1 MLHSPSHPQCPYGYE
16 LQAAPKKKKNNRRR
30 NKKKQP
36 QDAKMIN
43 AVYSEWDYATESP
56 YLPKM
61 EDPGNPEIECMI
73 NQLTFTNIICDTGSG
88 VNIMPEVIYEFIYG
102 KLPLYPTYTQ
112 LQMADQSYQI
122 PEGITKDVP
131 VQIKDHFVPTDF
143 IVLDTRD
150 EDINSPIV
158 LGRLFLNTTQAI
170 IYIRT
175 GEIHFQFPSERYA
188 ATLQIMLTM
197 DGRRRCAIRGDVN
210 LVAKNATP

>member
-1 MLHSPSHPQCPYGYE
+1 VLHSPSHPQCPYGYE
-16 LQAAPKKKKNNRRR
+16 LQAAPKKKNNRRR

-102 KLPLYPTYTQ
+102 KLPLYPTYT
-112 LQMADQSYQI
+112 
-122 PEGITKDVP
+122 
-131 VQIKDHFVPTDF
+131 
-143 IVLDTRD
+143 
-150 EDINSPIV
+150 
-158 LGRLFLNTTQAI
+158 
-170 IYIRT
+170 
-175 GEIHFQFPSERYA
+175 
-188 ATLQIMLTM
+188 
-197 DGRRRCAIRGDVN
+197 
-210 LVAKNATP
+210 